1 MVSNNLILTHKR
13 RQTREVF
20 VGKVGIGGESPVT
33 VQSMTNTKTH
43 DVESTVEQIRV
54 LSAAGCDIIR
64 VAVPDQRAGE
74 AIPEIKEQINIPL
87 VADIHFDFRLALLAI
102 DMGADKIRINPGN
115 IGSEERVA
123 KILEA
128 ASLKNIPV
136 RIGVNSGSL
145 EKDILA
151 KYGHPGARALA
162 ESALRHIRFCE
173 EQGFYDIVVS
183 VKASDVRVMIE
194 ANRIIA
200 KETDNPIHLGV
211 TESGSVKSGVIR
223 SAVGIGTLLA
233 EGIGDT
239 IRVSLTGDNAEEIR
253 AGFTILNSLHLRK
266 RGVTIISCPT
276 CGRTETDVT
285 SIVMELEEALKDI
298 DKHVVVAVMGCAV
311 NGPGEA
317 READIGVACG
327 KKEGL
332 LFKKGQ
338 IVKKIP
344 EKDIVSVL
352 KKEVDEWKEGE
363 NL

>member
-1 MVSNNLILTHKR
+1 MLDNPVFTQKR
-13 RQTREVF
+13 RITREVF
-20 VGKVGIGGESPVT
+20 AGKVAIGGQSPVT
-33 VQSMTNTKTH
+33 VQSMTNTKTD

-64 VAVPDQRAGE
+64 VAVPDKKAGY
-74 AIPEIKEQINIPL
+74 AIPAIKEQINIPL
-87 VADIHFDFRLALLAI
+87 VADIHFDYRLALLAI
-102 DMGADKIRINPGN
+102 EMGADKIRINPGN

-128 ASLKNIPV
+128 ASLKSISI

-145 EKDILA
+145 EKDILS
-151 KYGHPGARALA
+151 KYGHPGAQALA
-162 ESALRHIRFCE
+162 ESALRHIKFCE
-173 EQGFYDIVVS
+173 KHGFYDIVVS
-183 VKASDVRVMIE
+183 VKASDVGVMIE
-194 ANRIIA
+194 ANRIVS
-200 KETDNPIHLGV
+200 KETDYPVHLGV

-266 RGVTIISCPT
+266 KGVTIISCPT

-285 SIVMELEEALKDI
+285 SIVEELEEALKDI
-298 DKHVVVAVMGCAV
+298 DKPVVVAVMGCAV

-327 KKEGL
+327 KNEGL
-332 LFKKGQ
+332 LFKKGEV
-338 IVKKIP
+338 IKKIP

-352 KKEVDEWKEGE
+352 KKEVDEWKENSE
-363 NL
+363 K